1 MWILGLK
8 GLTAFLMRVQSNAI
22 NTDTEQACP
31 QKVSVF
37 ECLSLLSGLNLEKI

>member
-22 NTDTEQACP
+22 NTDTKGGLPTESIGIR
-31 QKVSVF
+31 VSV
-37 ECLSLLSGLNLEKI
+37 LSGLNLVKI